1 MIFHKKNNW
10 KIAVLGSGSFG
21 TALALTFA
29 QRNQIAL
36 WGNEPEIVKEI
47 NEKRTNSRYTA
58 DAVIPERV
66 HATESLEEA
75 LENADFVVFAVPSQ
89 ATRDVAHRVKPF
101 LKRRSILISVAK
113 GLEEGTGLRMSQ
125 VIHAALPANPI
136 VVLSGPSHA
145 EELAKGIPT
154 TAVVA
159 SRKEKYARWTQEALV
174 TPLFRIYTSKDVA
187 GMELGGVLKNI
198 IALAAGI
205 NDGLNLGAN
214 SKAALITRGLVEII
228 RFGKKMGARPD
239 TFLGLSG
246 LGDLIVTCTSSF
258 SRNWNVGYG
267 IGQGKKLDEV
277 LMGMTQVA
285 EGVKAT
291 RVVYEVAKKKGIEM
305 PITGQIY
312 QVLFE
317 NKDPRQVVKELMTR
331 TIRSEQLY

>member
-113 GLEEGTGLRMSQ
+113 GLEEGT
-125 VIHAALPANPI
+125 AFA
-136 VVLSGPSHA
+136 
-145 EELAKGIPT
+145 
-154 TAVVA
+154 
-159 SRKEKYARWTQEALV
+159 
-174 TPLFRIYTSKDVA
+174 
-187 GMELGGVLKNI
+187 
-198 IALAAGI
+198 
-205 NDGLNLGAN
+205 
-214 SKAALITRGLVEII
+214 
-228 RFGKKMGARPD
+228 
-239 TFLGLSG
+239 
-246 LGDLIVTCTSSF
+246 
-258 SRNWNVGYG
+258 
-267 IGQGKKLDEV
+267 
-277 LMGMTQVA
+277 
-285 EGVKAT
+285 
-291 RVVYEVAKKKGIEM
+291 
-305 PITGQIY
+305 
-312 QVLFE
+312 
-317 NKDPRQVVKELMTR
+317 
-331 TIRSEQLY
+331 